1 MENKQLF
8 PQSEEAHIVF
18 GDYGG
23 KGKYGIWLLCKGK
36 KYVLYPRQLIKMLL
50 HKSGEL
56 TASCKD
62 GEAWNGN
69 TVYYYD
75 VVDEYRWIL
84 TDYFDKRAAY
94 LLFPKEVMHGAI
106 RKTFTLLYDALSRN
120 CETIYQGHV
129 CTDTMKIFMKELE
142 LAFFISK
149 NNYQRL
155 DTVAM
160 NVQKLTFYCVYDELD
175 LTYTLALGEG
185 SLTSYIS
192 DWTTDLTQLRKDLE
206 MGKTIRLYF
215 EDSPTTISFPNSPDE
230 DVPCSK
236 EKEVMEITANE
247 FCNGIVLFGI
257 CYRSQ
262 VIQAIYEGL
271 LSMARFEF
279 KCEDGEGPWNDLDN
293 MTFYNKLK
301 SPLIERIIKCEWID
315 NEEVEI
321 RQVII
326 RHIITISPHPNYVYK
341 DEKNHCGNFF
351 KAGNVVVDFNDT
363 GKIVADIPGFEQWY
377 SLFVSYID
385 SKNCSNNNDFDY
397 DKWEEEGLQYVKQL
411 RNQLPDSIDIWYEP
425 YAANSSNHNEWA
437 KLVYKE
443 YEGDGSKM

>member
-1 MENKQLF
+1 MENKQLSSQ
-8 PQSEEAHIVF
+8 PEEAHIVF
-18 GDYGG
+18 GDYEG
-23 KGKYGIWLLCKGK
+23 KGKYGVWLLCRGK
-36 KYVLYPRQLIKMLL
+36 KYLLYPRQLIKMLL

-56 TASCKD
+56 TACCKD
-62 GEAWNGN
+62 GEDWNGN
-69 TVYYYD
+69 TVYYFD
-75 VVDEYRWIL
+75 GVDEYRWIL

-94 LLFPKEVMHGAI
+94 LLFPKEVMHEAI

-120 CETIYQGHV
+120 CETIYECHV
-129 CTDTMKIFMKELE
+129 CTDTMEIFIKELE

-149 NNYQRL
+149 NIYQRL
-155 DTVAM
+155 DTVAT
-160 NVQKLTFYCVYDELD
+160 NAQKLTFYCVYDDLD
-175 LTYTLALGEG
+175 LTYTLTLGDV

-206 MGKTIRLYF
+206 MDKTIRLYF
-215 EDSPTTISFPNSPDE
+215 EDSPTTISFPNSSDE
-230 DVPCSK
+230 DVPCRK
-236 EKEVMEITANE
+236 EKEVVEITSNE
-247 FCNGIVLFGI
+247 FCNGIVLLGI

-279 KCEDGEGPWNDLDN
+279 KCENGEGPWNDLDN

-301 SPLIERIIKCEWID
+301 SPLVERIIRSKWID
-315 NEEVEI
+315 NEEIEN

-351 KAGNVVVDFNDT
+351 KAGKVIVDFNDT
-363 GKIVADIPGFEQWY
+363 GKIVVDIPGFEQWY
-377 SLFVSYID
+377 SLFVSYING
-385 SKNCSNNNDFDY
+385 KNCSNNNDFDY
-397 DKWEEEGLQYVKQL
+397 EKWEEEGLQYVKQL
-411 RNQLPDSIDIWYEP
+411 RKQLPDSIDLWYEP
-425 YAANSSNHNEWA
+425 NAGNSSNREEWA

-443 YEGDGSKM
+443 YEAYGSKM

>member
-8 PQSEEAHIVF
+8 PQSEVAHIVF
-18 GDYGG
+18 GDYEG
-23 KGKYGIWLLCKGK
+23 KGKYGIWLLCKEK

-62 GEAWNGN
+62 GEDWNGN
-69 TVYYYD
+69 TVYYD
-75 VVDEYRWIL
+75 DGIDEYRWIL
-84 TDYFDKRAAY
+84 TDYFDKRAVY
-94 LLFPKEVMHGAI
+94 ILFPKEVMHGAI

-142 LAFFISK
+142 LALFISK
-149 NNYQRL
+149 NKYQRL
-155 DTVAM
+155 DTVAT
-160 NVQKLTFYCVYDELD
+160 NAQKLTFYCSYDDLD
-175 LTYTLALGEG
+175 LTYTLTLGDV

-215 EDSPTTISFPNSPDE
+215 EDSPTTISFPNSSDE

-236 EKEVMEITANE
+236 EKEVVEITSNE
-247 FCNGIVLFGI
+247 FCNGIVLLGI

-279 KCEDGEGPWNDLDN
+279 KCEDGEGPWNDMDN

-351 KAGNVVVDFNDT
+351 KAGKVVVDFNDT

-377 SLFVSYID
+377 DSYVEAVANRID
-385 SKNCSNNNDFDY
+385 NATSYFDLV
-397 DKWEEEGLQYVKQL
+397 KWEELGLQYLKQL
-411 RNQLPDSIDIWYEP
+411 RRKLPDTIDLWYEP
-425 YAANSSNHNEWA
+425 TSEIQSKQNVRAI
-437 KLVYKE
+437 LVYYDYKA
-443 YEGDGSKM
+443 Y